1 MTAQMDAQRNGHAKR
16 PGPDGPAV
24 KTVCNGSAPPQAE
37 PGGRAPDG
45 RFAAGNRCAKG
56 NPHHRRMAALRT
68 AFLTAA
74 TEERLKAL
82 GEKLYAAAV
91 GGDWAAAKLFLLFTL
106 GKPPEPAN
114 PDTLDLEEFR
124 LFAANPAKAR
134 VLVELLDGVDA
145 GQAADMLAG
154 KRAADRAAGGL
165 DHVKLKP
172 VGHSGRLIH
181 EERVDKRK
189 KQPPPAP

>member
-1 MTAQMDAQRNGHAKR
+1 MAAQMNGRAKR
-16 PGPDGPAV
+16 PRPDGPTV
-24 KTVCNGSAPPQAE
+24 KPGFDGEAPQPLPE
-37 PGGRAPDG
+37 PSGRGPRG
-45 RFAAGNRCAKG
+45 RFAAGNTIARG
-56 NPHHRRMAALRT
+56 NPNARRMAALRQ
-68 AFLTAA
+68 AFLSVA
-74 TEERLKAL
+74 TEEGMKEL
-82 GEKLYAAAV
+82 GQRIFAAAL
-91 GGDWAAAKLFLLFTL
+91 GGDWQAAKLFLLFTL

-114 PDTLDLEEFR
+114 PDTLDLDEFR
-124 LFAANPAKAR
+124 LFAANPSKSR

-145 GQAADMLAG
+145 GQAAEMLAG

-181 EERVDKRK
+181 EERQDKRK